1 VSIGDKQ
8 RQTRM
13 FDFEEALKLVGK
25 QTVLCVGDLMLDDF
39 VYGDVTR
46 ISPEAPTP
54 VLAVRRSETDVGGA
68 GNVARN
74 IAALGAHCIFV
85 ALIGNDEA
93 GLILTD
99 ALAKLKGGITADL
112 VIDHARQT
120 TRKVRFVSE
129 HHSSHLM
136 RADWETSAPVSA
148 ESEGTLIAYAEA
160 ALPQA
165 GAVVLSDYAKG
176 VLTPRVVRGVIDA
189 AKRLGK
195 PVVVDPKSHDYS
207 IYRGASLITPNA
219 KELAAAVHRPL
230 VGEQD
235 IAEAAA
241 ELAKAAGCDA
251 VLVTRSEEGM
261 TLHVTGEPPVH
272 IPAYPVKVRDVSGAG
287 DTVAAVMSVLLAMKA
302 PFEPAMRA
310 ANAAAAVVVG
320 KRGTATASLA
330 ELRHRILPAASLAP
344 EEKIVFDWSE
354 LDERLADWRQH
365 GLRIGFTNGCFDLLH
380 RGHIRLMA
388 EARAACDRLVVG
400 LNSDAS
406 TRRLKGNSRPINPAE
421 GRAEVLA
428 ALEAV
433 DLVVVFEEDTPL
445 ELIKLVR
452 PNVLVKGA
460 DYAREDVV
468 GHDVVEAAGGQVILV
483 DLVPG
488 HSTTNIVRRV
498 AEPAF
503 RAGKPA
509 AS

>member
-1 VSIGDKQ
+1 
-8 RQTRM
+8 M
-13 FDFEEALKLVGK
+13 FDFEEALKLIGG

-54 VLAVRRSETDVGGA
+54 VLAVRHNEIEIGGA

-85 ALIGNDEA
+85 ALIGNDDA
-93 GLILTD
+93 GLMLTN
-99 ALAKLKGGITADL
+99 ALGKFDDGIVADL
-112 VIDHARQT
+112 VVDRARQT

-129 HHSSHLM
+129 HHSTHLI
-136 RADWETSAPVSA
+136 RADWETSEAVSA
-148 ESEGTLIAYAEA
+148 QSEASLIAYAEA
-160 ALPQA
+160 ALPQV

-176 VLTPRVVRGVIDA
+176 VLTPRVIRAVIDA

-195 PVVVDPKSHDYS
+195 PVVVDPKGHDYS
-207 IYRGASLITPNA
+207 VYRGATLITPNA

-230 VGEQD
+230 GSDTE
-235 IAEAAA
+235 IAEGAA
-241 ELAKAAGCDA
+241 ELAQTLDCEA

-261 TLHVTGEPPVH
+261 TLQVAGEPPVH

-287 DTVAAVMSVLLAMKA
+287 DTVAAVMAVLLAMKT

-320 KRGTATASLA
+320 KRGTATVSLA

-344 EEKIVFDWSE
+344 EDKIVFDWSV
-354 LDERLADWRQH
+354 LDERLAEWRNR

-380 RGHIRLMA
+380 RGHIRLLA
-388 EARAACDRLVVG
+388 EARAACDRLIVG

-406 TRRLKGNSRPINPAE
+406 TRRLKGQGRPINAEE

-433 DLVVVFEEDTPL
+433 DLVVVFEQDTPL

-452 PNVLVKGA
+452 PNVLIKGA
-460 DYAREDVV
+460 DYSRETVV
-468 GHDVVEAAGGQVILV
+468 GHEVVEAAGGQVVLV

-488 HSTTNIVRRV
+488 HSTTNIVRRMT
-498 AEPAF
+498 EPAL

-509 AS
+509 VS